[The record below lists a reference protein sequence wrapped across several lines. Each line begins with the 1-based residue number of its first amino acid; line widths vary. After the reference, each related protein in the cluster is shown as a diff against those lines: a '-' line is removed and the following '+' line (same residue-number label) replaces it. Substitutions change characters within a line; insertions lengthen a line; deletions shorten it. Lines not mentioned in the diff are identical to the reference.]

1 MSKIVMTI
9 TERDRRLLRFVAC
22 CAAIA
27 VSAQLLIRPALAKRE
42 ELKADLDALE
52 TQQAEWQEKI
62 DTLST
67 IDQTIEES
75 RQTRKTASEP
85 YYKGQLETREMDD
98 IITALLLKHNL
109 FPQSLALQ
117 PGDAGAVSRY
127 LAPDIQTD
135 SSTTDANASD
145 NASSDASDTS
155 DSTDKAAAPAENT
168 EPRYIHIGKASLEAA
183 GDTADWLAFLDEVE
197 NTFGGLRV
205 TDFTVTESRV
215 IEDNV
220 RAVTTNTIDAEIDL
234 YMCIPEEAD
243 A

>member
-62 DTLST
+62 NTLST

-75 RQTRKTASEP
+75 KQTRKTASEP

-109 FPQSLALQ
+109 FPQSLSLQ
-117 PGDAGAVSRY
+117 PGDAEAVSSY
-127 LAPDIQTD
+127 LAPDVQPD
-135 SSTTDANASD
+135 SS
-145 NASSDASDTS
+145 SSDESSSSEAS
-155 DSTDKAAAPAENT
+155 DSTDETAAPAEST